1 MPPSAQS
8 RICHHAKLGSSWFN
22 AVLVVSNAVDIV
34 TMLLLV
40 LVVIVVFGILL
51 QWCVK
56 LRYAPFVKACLDMGL
71 ALKQRNII

>member
-51 QWCVK
+51 VLVVVDMK
-56 LRYAPFVKACLDMGL
+56 LVCTVVGQSAVVVRDD
-71 ALKQRNII
+71 